1 MMDIIPVCTESAYNG
16 VVMPTPDDAM
26 QLTVASIKDVVVSAT
41 WKLVY
46 ADSEAE
52 FEEIWDQMVEDAL
65 ALGAQDVI
73 DWFVENYKP
82 NK

>member
-1 MMDIIPVCTESAYNG
+1 MDIIPVCTESAYNS
-16 VVMPTPDDAM
+16 VAMPTSDDAM
-26 QLTVASIKDVVVSAT
+26 QLIVASIKDIVVSST

-46 ADSEAE
+46 AESEAE
-52 FEEIWDQMVEDAL
+52 FEEIWDQIVEDAL

>member
-1 MMDIIPVCTESAYNG
+1 MGIIPVCTESAYNS

-26 QLTVASIKDVVVSAT
+26 QLTVASIKDIVVAST

-46 ADSEAE
+46 AESEAE

>member
-1 MMDIIPVCTESAYNG
+1 MDIIPVCTESTYNS
-16 VVMPTPDDAM
+16 VAMSTPDDAM
-26 QLTVASIKDVVVSAT
+26 QLIVASIKDVVVSST

-46 ADSEAE
+46 AESEAE